1 MNCFNL
7 IPQPKKDYFFLEYFV
22 GKHETLL
29 NNLRGQ
35 FKNGY
40 IDNFIDFFQDP
51 WTEFIM
57 HDRFPEMQSKNRDTL
72 IALLQQ
78 RQDGKKAMNI
88 GDSDFKVTCKHFVEA
103 NLLKFLRAHRRE
115 FVNEFVL
122 PEDWESLSQ

>member
-1 MNCFNL
+1 
-7 IPQPKKDYFFLEYFV
+7 
-22 GKHETLL
+22 
-29 NNLRGQ
+29 
-35 FKNGY
+35 
-40 IDNFIDFFQDP
+40 
-51 WTEFIM
+51 
-57 HDRFPEMQSKNRDTL
+57 MQSKNRDTL